1 MMVRLALLRLNLA
14 IACGGRSSSATIR
27 PLSAPAMADQDNI
40 ALRCGEVRLPD
51 EAPASFDNVRQ
62 QFAARGLERR
72 VACEVLADPRA
83 VFDLQ
88 FRPR

>member
-1 MMVRLALLRLNLA
+1 MMVRLALLRMNLA

-27 PLSAPAMADQDNI
+27 PLSAPPWPTKTTSPCGVVRSASRMK
-40 ALRCGEVRLPD
+40 LRPL
-51 EAPASFDNVRQ
+51 STTVRQ
-62 QFAARGLERR
+62 QFAAGGLERR

-88 FRPR
+88 FGPR